1 MWERFRLLIRMVPA
15 LIVMILATVVIG
27 SLIILISPVSSGG
40 PAYRLMVWW
49 ARIVSKALGISCSV
63 EGGSGIEPGTSYIV
77 APNHQSIADI
87 LPVLCAIPVRFRW
100 VLKQELLHIP
110 LFGWG
115 LSAAGAVGLDRSNS
129 RKSVEKMQEAQH
141 TLKGGWS
148 LLVYPEGTTTWDGTL
163 LPFKKG
169 AFIMALRKEVPIL
182 PVTTN
187 GAFKIL
193 PRGARIVR
201 PGHVTVTIGDP
212 IPTKGLEMNDLP
224 DLMEKTRTAIGK
236 HLDPNY
242 DPFNIARFRD
252 RNTKTQGH

>member
-1 MWERFRLLIRMVPA
+1 MWERFKLLIRMGPA
-15 LIVMILATVVIG
+15 LIVMILATLVIG
-27 SLIILISPVSSGG
+27 SLIILISPVSSGDS
-40 PAYRLMVWW
+40 AYRLMVWW

-63 EGGSGIEPGTSYIV
+63 KGGSEIKPGTSYIV

-87 LPVLCAIPVRFRW
+87 LPVLCAIPMRFRW
-100 VLKQELLHIP
+100 VLKQELLRIP
-110 LFGWG
+110 IFGWG
-115 LSAAGAVGLDRSNS
+115 LTATGAVGLDRSNS
-129 RKSVEKMQEAQH
+129 RKSVEKMQEAQN

-148 LLVYPEGTTTWDGTL
+148 LLVYPEGTTTWDGKL

-169 AFIMALRKEVPIL
+169 PFIMAVRTGVPII

-212 IPTKGLEMNDLP
+212 IPTKGLDMNDLP
-224 DLMEKTRTAIGK
+224 VLMEKTRTAIGK

-242 DPFNIARFRD
+242 DPFGTARFHGQY
-252 RNTKTQGH
+252 TQS